1 MHNKQPLDG
10 FAALFFSQG
19 SETSA
24 MYVST
29 PAPAWIGGNGRK
41 SISVTES
48 GMFCLYLLVFSKTG
62 GGACLTVNGRDIEA
76 SLTGEK
82 NGEICTS
89 AVCSIREAALPCS
102 LGASLFGETEEGVL
116 LIVKCNV

>member
-1 MHNKQPLDG
+1 MHDNKLTGG
-10 FAALFFSQG
+10 FAALFFSRD

-24 MYVST
+24 MYIST
-29 PAPAWIGGNGRK
+29 PAPSWIGGNGRK
-41 SISVTES
+41 SISVTEN
-48 GMFCLYLLVFSKTG
+48 GMFCLYLLVFSKVG

-102 LGASLFGETEEGVL
+102 LGASLFGETEEGLL
-116 LIVKCNV
+116 LIVRCNV